1 MQRQNLIIAFVFLHF
16 FVNSFG
22 QKDSVF
28 SLQKKIKG
36 DIVAFTADNQ
46 DNLYLINSSDQVKK
60 LNANG
65 DSIAVFNNVRKYGK
79 IAQLDVS
86 NPLRVLL
93 YYKDFSTI
101 VVLDRL
107 LNIRSTIDLRKQE
120 IFQVQAV
127 GLSYDNK
134 IWLYDEFEH
143 KLKKIDEDGKLLFAT
158 SDFRQLFD
166 EAFSFSS
173 IYDEGGLLYLYD
185 KNKGVYVFDYY
196 GTLKNIFSLTGYD
209 NFKVAGKMIFG
220 TKKDSLMRFQ
230 PSIFQFQQYSLPGAL
245 QNSLSLLFTSTKAY
259 ALKKDELDIFE
270 LR

>member
-1 MQRQNLIIAFVFLHF
+1 MRNRLFIFFLSVGLSYTSFAQNDS
-16 FVNSFG
+16 SFM
-22 QKDSVF
+22 
-28 SLQKKIKG
+28 LLKKIKG

-46 DNLYLINSSDQVKK
+46 DNLYLLNSSDQIKK

-65 DSIAVFNNVRKYGK
+65 DSVAVYNNVRKYGK
-79 IAQLDVS
+79 VAQLDVS
-86 NPLRVLL
+86 NPLRMLL

-107 LNIRSTIDLRKQE
+107 LNNRSTIDLRKQE
-120 IFQVQAV
+120 IFQVQAIS
-127 GLSYDNK
+127 LSYDNK

-166 EAFSFSS
+166 EAFSFTS
-173 IYDEGGLLYLYD
+173 IFDEGGLLYLYD
-185 KNKGVYVFDYY
+185 KKRGVYVFDYY

-209 NFKVAGKMIFG
+209 NFKVVGKYIFG
-220 TKKDSLMRFQ
+220 TKKDSLSRFNTTTFLTREVKL
-230 PSIFQFQQYSLPGAL
+230 PPAFQNADGIY
-245 QNSLSLLFTSTKAY
+245 FTSNRAY
-259 ALKKDELDIFE
+259 ALKKDELSIYQ